1 MLAEEIEY
9 EHRQKLVLTHND
21 IQGIKRFV
29 GKIQL
34 YQGSKLYLQGHTDRL
49 VKMFA
54 PNIMG
59 NEGKKLALILS
70 MIGAP
75 ENTVRGRIHA
85 LLIGPPGL
93 AKTKLSREAI
103 KVRRNSRYVS
113 AKNTTGKSLTAMI
126 LKEGDNYVLNLG
138 PVPLAKNELCVIN
151 EFDKMY
157 SEEPMFTLNFYKD
170 LTQLSTTLQLG

>member
-1 MLAEEIEY
+1 LLAEEIEY

-59 NEGKKLALILS
+59 NDDKKLALILS
-70 MIGAP
+70 MVGAP
-75 ENTVRGRIHA
+75 ENTIRGRIHV
-85 LLIGPPGL
+85 L
-93 AKTKLSREAI
+93 AKTKLSKEAI

-113 AKNTTGKSLTAMI
+113 AKNSTGKSLTAMI

-138 PVPLAKNELCVIN
+138 SVPLAK
-151 EFDKMY
+151 M
-157 SEEPMFTLNFYKD
+157 NFV
-170 LTQLSTTLQLG
+170 

>member
-59 NEGKKLALILS
+59 NEDKKLALILS
-70 MIGAP
+70 MVGAP
-75 ENTVRGRIHA
+75 EKNIIRGRIHA

-113 AKNTTGKSLTAMI
+113 AKNSTGKSLTAMI

-138 PVPLAKNELCVIN
+138 SVPLAK
-151 EFDKMY
+151 M
-157 SEEPMFTLNFYKD
+157 NFV
-170 LTQLSTTLQLG
+170 

>member
-59 NEGKKLALILS
+59 NDDKKLALILS
-70 MIGAP
+70 MVGAP
-75 ENTVRGRIHA
+75 ENTIRGRIHV
-85 LLIGPPGL
+85 L
-93 AKTKLSREAI
+93 AKTKLSKEAI

-113 AKNTTGKSLTAMI
+113 AKNSTGKSLTAMI

-138 PVPLAKNELCVIN
+138 SVPLAK
-151 EFDKMY
+151 M
-157 SEEPMFTLNFYKD
+157 NFV
-170 LTQLSTTLQLG
+170 

>member
-1 MLAEEIEY
+1 M
-9 EHRQKLVLTHND
+9 V
-21 IQGIKRFV
+21 
-29 GKIQL
+29 
-34 YQGSKLYLQGHTDRL
+34 
-49 VKMFA
+49 
-54 PNIMG
+54 
-59 NEGKKLALILS
+59 
-70 MIGAP
+70 GAP
-75 ENTVRGRIHA
+75 ENTIHGRIHV

-93 AKTKLSREAI
+93 AKTKLSKEAI

-113 AKNTTGKSLTAMI
+113 AKNSTGKSLTAMI

-138 PVPLAKNELCVIN
+138 PVPLAKNELCVVN